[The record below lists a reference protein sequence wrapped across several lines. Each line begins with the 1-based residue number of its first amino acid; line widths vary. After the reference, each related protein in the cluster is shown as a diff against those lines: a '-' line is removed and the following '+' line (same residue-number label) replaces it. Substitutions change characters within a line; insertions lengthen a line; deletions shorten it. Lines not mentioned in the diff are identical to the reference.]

1 MTGVFPT
8 ILGCPPLDLGC
19 SSSKLQTTGF
29 SALRSSEL
37 RCCVRYGNKV
47 LQYAIELTE
56 ETSKQGATLRR
67 ALLEMHVG
75 RAIRPYGCVRI

>member
-1 MTGVFPT
+1 MHAWSLPYDSGLPPTRPWFFFKQAANDRVFPM
-8 ILGCPPLDLGC
+8 I
-19 SSSKLQTTGF
+19 
-29 SALRSSEL
+29 
-37 RCCVRYGNKV
+37 RYGNKV

-75 RAIRPYGCVRI
+75 RAIRPYDRQQYGCVF